1 MSNYNLYAVTVNFDI
16 VVAVNKTTNSVRASI
31 EDTLGVHIAGIIDNE
46 LDEDIDI
53 EAITYDRI
61 EILSDLPQG
70 WEPFMPPYHRYA
82 QDPDDLRN
90 LSVQQILESNR
101 TEEALSQD
109 VTLPKSALSA
119 LWDRVAALEKEIVQ
133 LKAKK

>member
-31 EDTLGVHIAGIIDNE
+31 EDTLAVHIAGIIDNE

-53 EAITYDRI
+53 EAITYDRV

-82 QDPDDLRN
+82 QDPEDLRN

-101 TEEALSQD
+101 TEEALNRG
-109 VTLPKSALSA
+109 VAALPTSV
-119 LWDRVAALEKEIVQ
+119 LWERVQALEKEVAQ